1 MLKKI
6 LMFIGLLAVLGIG
19 AMMFLGNKIETKLA
33 EKEPEFRQY
42 LTMTTEQQNAY
53 VEKNFFEFFGS
64 ITDYST
70 KEEQAKVALEKIK
83 ADPEGLKIAIDMG
96 SSMVAQLILSNE
108 NILKDLSADVHNK
121 LKAEADE
128 GNSRDEKF
136 KTYMDKYLPP
146 EDNENK

>member
-6 LMFIGLLAVLGIG
+6 LMFIGLLAILGIG

-42 LTMTTEQQNAY
+42 VTMTTEQQNAY
-53 VEKNFFEFFGS
+53 VEKNFFEFFGA

-70 KEEQAKVALEKIK
+70 KEEQVKAALEKMK
-83 ADPEGLKIAIDMG
+83 TDPEGLKIAIDMG
-96 SSMVAQLILSNE
+96 RSMVAQLILNNE
-108 NILKDLSADVHNK
+108 NILKDLSAEVHNS
-121 LKAEADE
+121 LQAEAAE
-128 GNSRDEKF
+128 GDSRAEKF

-146 EDNENK
+146 EN

>member
-42 LTMTTEQQNAY
+42 VTMSTEEQNAY
-53 VEKNFFEFFGS
+53 VEKNFFEFFGA

-70 KEEQAKVALEKIK
+70 KEEQVRAALEKMK
-83 ADPEGLKIAIDMG
+83 TDPEGLKIAIDMG
-96 SSMVAQLILSNE
+96 RSMVAQLILNNE
-108 NILKDLSADVHNK
+108 NILKDLSAEVHNS
-121 LKAEADE
+121 LQAEANE
-128 GNSRDEKF
+128 GDSRAEKF

-146 EDNENK
+146 EN

>member
-42 LTMTTEQQNAY
+42 VTMTTEEQNAY
-53 VEKNFFEFFGS
+53 VEKNFFEFFGA

-70 KEEQAKVALEKIK
+70 REEEAKAALEQIK
-83 ADPEGLKIAIDMG
+83 ADPEALQAAINMG
-96 SSMVAQLILSNE
+96 RSMVAQLILNNE
-108 NILKDLSADVHNK
+108 NILKDLSAEVHTK
-121 LKAEADE
+121 LQAEAAEAD
-128 GNSRDEKF
+128 SRAKNFEV
-136 KTYMDKYLPP
+136 YMNKYFPKDK
-146 EDNENK
+146 

>member
-42 LTMTTEQQNAY
+42 VTMTTEQQNAY
-53 VEKNFFEFFGS
+53 VEKNFFEFFGA

-70 KEEQAKVALEKIK
+70 KEEQVKAALEKMK
-83 ADPEGLKIAIDMG
+83 TDPEGLKIAIDMG
-96 SSMVAQLILSNE
+96 RSMVAQLILNNE
-108 NILKDLSADVHNK
+108 NILKDLSAEVHNS
-121 LKAEADE
+121 LQAEAAE
-128 GNSRDEKF
+128 GDSRAEKF

-146 EDNENK
+146 EN

>member
-42 LTMTTEQQNAY
+42 VTMTTEQQNAY
-53 VEKNFFEFFGS
+53 VEKNFFEFFGA

-70 KEEQAKVALEKIK
+70 KEEQVKAALEKMK
-83 ADPEGLKIAIDMG
+83 TDPEGLKIAIDMG
-96 SSMVAQLILSNE
+96 RSMVAELILKNE
-108 NILKDLSADVHNK
+108 NILKDLSADVHNS
-121 LKAEADE
+121 LQAEANE
-128 GNSRDEKF
+128 GDSRAEKF
-136 KTYMDKYLPP
+136 KTYMNKYLPP
-146 EDNENK
+146 EN